1 MITASIALGIAVD
14 GTLHYLT
21 WIQLAMKKGRS
32 RKEAV
37 VDALVKCGP
46 AMWQTSIAV
55 AIGLL
60 MLVPA
65 ELRLI
70 SRFGSLMG
78 SMIAVALLGDI
89 VLLPQLLAGPLGWL
103 FEPKQSPIQIDPV
116 LPDEQILIVEPQRS
130 AEVAPAISHGTNPP
144 KPHIKPVD
152 PNRKKGRPTA

>member
-1 MITASIALGIAVD
+1 
-14 GTLHYLT
+14 
-21 WIQLAMKKGRS
+21 
-32 RKEAV
+32 
-37 VDALVKCGP
+37 
-46 AMWQTSIAV
+46 MWQTSIAV